1 MPKAKKVE
9 SMTRAEHIREESKRA
24 AEFGMT
30 PRAAMSLAKNFRVSR
45 SSAVQFS
52 AGSTMIPA
60 RDVADFNDRDFD
72 PRAVQ
77 HPADK
82 LVWKLPAGAALDGKT
97 LEKMVAAEIE
107 RLSPETIERVLPNI
121 LARMNAAALLSKES
135 GRIQALRQKL
145 SERILGP
152 GKYKDVAG
160 KPGGGRP
167 AKEG

>member
-24 AEFGMT
+24 AEYGMT
-30 PRAAMSLAKNFRVSR
+30 PRTAMSLAQNFRVSR

-52 AGSTMIPA
+52 AGTTVVPT
-60 RDVADFNDRDFD
+60 RDVAAINDRDFD
-72 PRAVQ
+72 PHSVQ

-82 LVWKLPAGAALDGKT
+82 LVWKLPAGAALDGRT
-97 LEKMVAAEIE
+97 LEKVIAAEIE
-107 RLSPETIERVLPNI
+107 RLSPNTMERVLPNI
-121 LARMNAAALLSKES
+121 LAQMNAVDLLSKGS
-135 GRIQALRQKL
+135 RRIQALRQKL

-152 GKYKDVAG
+152 GKYKDLAG

-167 AKEG
+167 AKDG